1 MSICHA
7 GRCGR
12 GIEKSS
18 EGTWPLVKRAAFVI
32 GSTAACAIPRAARA
46 ATLEAELARV
56 AAGSSGVVGV
66 YARKLGDPSAVA
78 YNATEIFPSAS
89 VIKVAIFVS
98 LFQFAERNPGVFSE
112 LIRLKRSDFV
122 AGSEILDAY
131 SVGHTISIDT
141 LAHAMIEQSDNTA
154 SNVLLDYLGFG
165 VVENTI
171 GTAGLHHTQLRRHFM
186 SPNARPHHS
195 DNLTTPRDMGSL
207 LYQIERGAHEAVYTI
222 ASPKSCRRMIAI
234 LLRQEDRD
242 KIARGL
248 PKGIPLANKTGE
260 IDEVRND
267 VGIVDP
273 LGDRPYILAV
283 LTKDLKDFSLGNRA
297 IRGVARAVHSALY

>member
-1 MSICHA
+1 M
-7 GRCGR
+7 
-12 GIEKSS
+12 
-18 EGTWPLVKRAAFVI
+18 I
-32 GSTAACAIPRAARA
+32 GSAATLAIPRIAGA

-78 YNATEIFPSAS
+78 FNANEIFPSAS
-89 VIKVAIFVS
+89 VIKLAIFVS
-98 LFQFAERNPGVFSE
+98 LFQYAERTPGVFSE

-122 AGSEILDAY
+122 LGSEILDRY
-131 SVGHTISIDT
+131 SVGHTISINT
-141 LAHAMIEQSDNTA
+141 LAHAMIEESDNTA

-165 VVENTI
+165 AVAETI
-171 GTAGLHHTQLRRHFM
+171 ATAGMRHTQLKRHFM

-207 LYQIERGAHEAVYTI
+207 LYQIERGAHEAVYTV
-222 ASPKSCRRMIAI
+222 ASPKSCRRMVAI

-260 IDEVRND
+260 INEVRND

-283 LTKDLKDFSLGNRA
+283 LTKDLKDFSLGNSA
-297 IRGVARAVHSALY
+297 IRKVAHVVHSALY